1 MARNGA
7 DLVAEKKKNQVGGEG
22 RGQGNAYVDGT
33 SNSRMV
39 LSLLALMMCR
49 SPGMKR
55 TEETECS
62 WPGKVFVFLYSD

>member
-22 RGQGNAYVDGT
+22 RGQGDAYVDGT

-39 LSLLALMMCR
+39 LSLLALMMC
-49 SPGMKR
+49 
-55 TEETECS
+55 
-62 WPGKVFVFLYSD
+62 